1 MSRVAICFVI
11 FFIFLSLNTFGQ
23 LIEPASWKHIDS
35 AISTR
40 SNLNEIQI
48 RLLNIKTKAIDDH
61 NDAALARCFADL
73 LKIEDQKTEDSL
85 FFRNAA
91 FMDSILSSS
100 SSSALLKSIMH
111 LFLARRISDFEY
123 MFYYRSNKNLISTG
137 IPGKEFAL
145 MERKE
150 LDSLVTEHINISIS
164 ISKELNQTNL
174 DELLWLSSN
183 PLIFLFRPDYTD
195 LLYGERIFMF
205 HNQLGIHYEKD
216 AFEWLAES
224 QDAFIKNG
232 EQIKTFNTNEQ
243 ILFRYFHEWI
253 LYNLS
258 NKTEAAYFI
267 ETLARK
273 NLYQN
278 LVEDSTNKEAYE
290 KYLNN
295 LLVSPYNSV
304 AGHAAYQL
312 CKIWYAE
319 ASKYNTTLTSH
330 IFRYGTK
337 VAAFDSSYRLYYN
350 KTLQL
355 LKSYETK
362 LDSFSY
368 IKNDLLN
375 MRADIWSPGLI
386 VRTQDVQIPDSAIPA
401 MLQYRNIRQL
411 YTRIVRINPWDTLS
425 QNKSINLSMFMK
437 MPAIVEKTQSLILPD
452 DHQWHNT
459 FVKWD
464 ALSVGRYIIIYSD
477 TIISNDTKRTNYLV
491 LSVTNLAVINND
503 QRVFVLNRI
512 TGFPV
517 KDATVVITTKQDK
530 GTKDNPVP
538 ALKTVTKIVNDQGY
552 VVFQELYADRIKVYF
567 RDDSITASVNKPEN
581 SIPRGLYDKDSDDGL
596 AEYYEDNIR
605 LNIFTDRAIYRPGQR
620 VFFKGIF
627 TVPNPKTGEL
637 MVLDLQKLQFPFFEN
652 LGYKTLLKFK
662 KSKTAVTISDPFN
675 RTVDSFRVRP
685 NEFGSFSDSFL
696 IPKDAATGEWD
707 FDAGAYEMENQNSGR
722 FHVEEYKRPSY
733 KLILTKPKTE
743 LQLGDSFKVQIK
755 VRSFAG
761 APLTHVR
768 LQYHV
773 SRYFSGI
780 GDEEILR
787 GESFSNELGEFNLS
801 VCDSSLDLDDITEE
815 DAKTNAEYRVNVEA
829 LDETGESHE
838 ENLNINLSNRPV
850 DINLPVPDVVE
861 RKRIAPIFIS
871 MTNEFSGPV
880 KKSVDIYIYKMSRD
894 TETANGML
902 WPPPDLWNENQED
915 WGKIF
920 PDIKYDGFSN
930 VKPIKTLIY
939 KTQMSAEADKKFTLP
954 EDLLAS
960 GFYKIEAVC
969 NVDGKI
975 LGETTRDFSVYDV
988 KENSFPGREFEW
1000 MSDNSGFIGD
1010 TLKLISGY
1018 KYKDYFSVYHL
1029 AYNAKSKNGVSTKND
1044 YIIRIDKMG
1053 LNEMDFKIPAGVVG
1067 DLTLTHLFILDNRI
1081 YLNEHRI
1088 QILNKKSQDPDII
1101 IEKYRTQISPGEKET
1116 FVVSIKTKN
1125 SQEAVELMTTMY
1137 DASLDELEP
1146 HHWVIPRSNIY
1157 YYSRNNWNR
1166 NITYFQ
1172 NNNLYESESL
1182 IRPYQKSDKPLWW
1195 ISSSDLL
1202 PNYFIY
1208 QYRQSGDMYV
1218 YGNHMKIPLQG
1229 QALGVAVQNYDLND
1243 VVVTGYGASKR
1254 GITGAVTTIRIRGI
1268 NSLSG
1273 YAQPMIILD
1282 GVLYTGDIN
1291 KISPQSITN
1300 VIVLKG
1306 ADATAIYGSRAAEG
1320 VLILSTHGP
1329 IILPTPPE
1337 MPLPPLVIRKNF
1349 SESAFFYPM
1358 IYAGKDGMYSI
1369 SFTLPESVTEWKWK
1383 LFAHTRNAGFA
1394 YLEKSLFSQLPL
1406 MVQPSMPR
1414 FLYQGDK
1421 IVLKTRITNLDSTD
1435 QAGQLKCS
1443 VEDLVTGE
1451 NISAS
1456 LLKASSQSFSV
1467 KHESNTAGSFVLS
1480 IPPGFLHPLR
1490 IRISAA
1496 TNRFSDGEEHIV
1508 PVLSRKFLLT
1518 RTIPVKTEI
1527 NHASLVTTPTF
1538 PEDAEPYGLSL
1549 YINPKPQATLMNA
1562 LSYLAFD
1569 PYGCSEQTLNKMLAF
1584 SMAIRIAREDS
1595 FLRKGLSKIPN
1606 DENIGKKEEEPEPD
1620 EQTMPWLHLRHAS
1633 MIQQQKLK
1641 QLFDTTKSEQAFEKQ
1656 LTELM
1661 AMQNADGGLS
1671 WFKGGSTDDFIS
1683 GYVLAGLGKMQQDK
1697 LLDPNFI
1704 KSEDGY
1710 PEFLSRLITFADNE
1724 SVASGKET
1732 NLVDFLYA
1740 RSYWLNDHP
1749 LPPSVRSAADSVL
1762 KINWNNINSY
1772 PIDKQATVITISLR
1786 FAGEGDSFHDRSL
1799 RQLESIRQLAISDSL
1814 NGVRWKAFS
1823 NSDDLD
1829 QQDEESVARI
1839 AEAFE
1844 TAGTSGDIM
1853 PGIVKWLL
1861 KTRNEHIWNTTKST
1875 AAIIDLLQTPD
1886 RSGVIHQLSAKTED
1900 SVLSVTDDLFDGRS
1914 TSFIE
1919 LSGKKFPSHISTSG
1933 STTASGSIKYYY
1945 FSSIPPDDSLNA
1957 IVQVHKTLYRYNT
1970 ISATWDPMNEKTML
1984 QISDKIKTVITIK
1997 TAKQLNYVFIN
2008 ERRAA
2013 AMEPKEIES
2022 GYKYEDG
2029 LDYYQSV
2036 KDAGYLFFVDKIP
2049 SGIHSISY
2057 ETVISASGNFTNG
2070 PASLQCM
2077 YQPSINVYSNMSNI
2091 VVSP

>member
-780 GDEEILR
+780 GDEEILT

-894 TETANGML
+894 TETANEML

-1029 AYNAKSKNGVSTKND
+1029 AYNAKSKNGVSTK
-1044 YIIRIDKMG
+1044 IR
-1053 LNEMDFKIPAGVVG
+1053 
-1067 DLTLTHLFILDNRI
+1067 
-1081 YLNEHRI
+1081 
-1088 QILNKKSQDPDII
+1088 
-1101 IEKYRTQISPGEKET
+1101 
-1116 FVVSIKTKN
+1116 
-1125 SQEAVELMTTMY
+1125 
-1137 DASLDELEP
+1137 
-1146 HHWVIPRSNIY
+1146 
-1157 YYSRNNWNR
+1157 
-1166 NITYFQ
+1166 
-1172 NNNLYESESL
+1172 LY
-1182 IRPYQKSDKPLWW
+1182 
-1195 ISSSDLL
+1195 
-1202 PNYFIY
+1202 N
-1208 QYRQSGDMYV
+1208 
-1218 YGNHMKIPLQG
+1218 
-1229 QALGVAVQNYDLND
+1229 
-1243 VVVTGYGASKR
+1243 
-1254 GITGAVTTIRIRGI
+1254 
-1268 NSLSG
+1268 
-1273 YAQPMIILD
+1273 
-1282 GVLYTGDIN
+1282 
-1291 KISPQSITN
+1291 
-1300 VIVLKG
+1300 
-1306 ADATAIYGSRAAEG
+1306 
-1320 VLILSTHGP
+1320 
-1329 IILPTPPE
+1329 
-1337 MPLPPLVIRKNF
+1337 
-1349 SESAFFYPM
+1349 
-1358 IYAGKDGMYSI
+1358 
-1369 SFTLPESVTEWKWK
+1369 
-1383 LFAHTRNAGFA
+1383 
-1394 YLEKSLFSQLPL
+1394 
-1406 MVQPSMPR
+1406 
-1414 FLYQGDK
+1414 
-1421 IVLKTRITNLDSTD
+1421 
-1435 QAGQLKCS
+1435 
-1443 VEDLVTGE
+1443 
-1451 NISAS
+1451 
-1456 LLKASSQSFSV
+1456 
-1467 KHESNTAGSFVLS
+1467 
-1480 IPPGFLHPLR
+1480 
-1490 IRISAA
+1490 
-1496 TNRFSDGEEHIV
+1496 
-1508 PVLSRKFLLT
+1508 
-1518 RTIPVKTEI
+1518 
-1527 NHASLVTTPTF
+1527 
-1538 PEDAEPYGLSL
+1538 
-1549 YINPKPQATLMNA
+1549 
-1562 LSYLAFD
+1562 
-1569 PYGCSEQTLNKMLAF
+1569 
-1584 SMAIRIAREDS
+1584 
-1595 FLRKGLSKIPN
+1595 
-1606 DENIGKKEEEPEPD
+1606 
-1620 EQTMPWLHLRHAS
+1620 
-1633 MIQQQKLK
+1633 
-1641 QLFDTTKSEQAFEKQ
+1641 
-1656 LTELM
+1656 
-1661 AMQNADGGLS
+1661 
-1671 WFKGGSTDDFIS
+1671 
-1683 GYVLAGLGKMQQDK
+1683 
-1697 LLDPNFI
+1697 
-1704 KSEDGY
+1704 
-1710 PEFLSRLITFADNE
+1710 
-1724 SVASGKET
+1724 
-1732 NLVDFLYA
+1732 
-1740 RSYWLNDHP
+1740 
-1749 LPPSVRSAADSVL
+1749 
-1762 KINWNNINSY
+1762 
-1772 PIDKQATVITISLR
+1772 
-1786 FAGEGDSFHDRSL
+1786 
-1799 RQLESIRQLAISDSL
+1799 
-1814 NGVRWKAFS
+1814 
-1823 NSDDLD
+1823 
-1829 QQDEESVARI
+1829 
-1839 AEAFE
+1839 
-1844 TAGTSGDIM
+1844 
-1853 PGIVKWLL
+1853 
-1861 KTRNEHIWNTTKST
+1861 
-1875 AAIIDLLQTPD
+1875 
-1886 RSGVIHQLSAKTED
+1886 
-1900 SVLSVTDDLFDGRS
+1900 
-1914 TSFIE
+1914 
-1919 LSGKKFPSHISTSG
+1919 
-1933 STTASGSIKYYY
+1933 
-1945 FSSIPPDDSLNA
+1945 
-1957 IVQVHKTLYRYNT
+1957 
-1970 ISATWDPMNEKTML
+1970 
-1984 QISDKIKTVITIK
+1984 
-1997 TAKQLNYVFIN
+1997 
-2008 ERRAA
+2008 
-2013 AMEPKEIES
+2013 
-2022 GYKYEDG
+2022 
-2029 LDYYQSV
+2029 
-2036 KDAGYLFFVDKIP
+2036 
-2049 SGIHSISY
+2049 
-2057 ETVISASGNFTNG
+2057 
-2070 PASLQCM
+2070 
-2077 YQPSINVYSNMSNI
+2077 
-2091 VVSP
+2091 